1 MSTRYI
7 DALDVTI
14 ADSFVVPSNKVESG
28 HGEAKLYVGHR
39 TSDNYREFFG
49 LRIDHESIRY
59 SLGRNLVV

>member
-1 MSTRYI
+1 MATRYI

-39 TSDNYREFFG
+39 TSDSYREFFG
-49 LRIDHESIRY
+49 PT
-59 SLGRNLVV
+59 GFQ